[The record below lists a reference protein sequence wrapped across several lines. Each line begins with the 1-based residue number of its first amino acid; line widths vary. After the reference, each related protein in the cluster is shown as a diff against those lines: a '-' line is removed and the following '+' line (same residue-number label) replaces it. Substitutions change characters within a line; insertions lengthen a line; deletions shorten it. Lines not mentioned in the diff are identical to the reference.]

1 MASLPSSVLPRNL
14 APAVKRGGSVEFSP
28 KLSKT
33 AALSAEQVLAELET
47 KIEGLSEE
55 EAAQRLEVYGPNI
68 VADEQRFTRLKL
80 FIRACLNPLVIL
92 LTVLAVI
99 SFATAEETSDYVG
112 GALMVIMV
120 VLGVPLRFIQE
131 ARADAA
137 AAKLKAMIR
146 VTATVLR
153 GGSARE
159 IPLAELVPGDVIR
172 LAAGDMIP
180 ADIRLL
186 SCKDL
191 FLTQASLT
199 GESFPVEKFDRPE
212 PSTTR
217 SPLEL
222 TNGCF
227 LRASVEGGA
236 STPVVIEPAL
246 KTSLGT
252 MASAITQ
259 RHPPTSFDRG
269 VAPLP

>member
-120 VLGVPLRFIQE
+120 VLGVSLRFIQE

-137 AAKLKAMIR
+137 ADR
-146 VTATVLR
+146 
-153 GGSARE
+153 
-159 IPLAELVPGDVIR
+159 
-172 LAAGDMIP
+172 IP